1 MGKIVGLEDLLDAA
15 ETTAVQAG
23 RLVHELCNRPR
34 TISPK
39 GFRDIVTD
47 ADIAAQAL
55 IATAVRARFPTHGF
69 LTEEP
74 DAQLPADGDVIW
86 VIDPLDGTTNYS
98 RQQPLY
104 CVSVAAVDGR
114 QLNTPQP
121 TTLAGAIYDPARDEL
136 FSATQGGGAW
146 LNGRRMQV
154 SQVAQ
159 LSEAILGLDWS
170 KNQRLRQSALN
181 LLDRFAHDVYGI
193 RAIGSAALAMAWVA
207 TGRLD
212 LYLNYN
218 LKPWDVAAAALLL
231 AEAGGRCSGADGAP
245 WVWRNSGIDFVAS
258 NGRVHQAFINR
269 LQA

>member
-1 MGKIVGLEDLLDAA
+1 MRDIEDLQDLLETA
-15 ETTAVQAG
+15 ESTAVQAG
-23 RLVHELCNRPR
+23 RLARELFDRPR
-34 TISPK
+34 AISPK

-55 IATAVRARFPTHGF
+55 ITTAVRARFPTHGF

-74 DAQLPADGDVIW
+74 DAQLPTTGDVVW
-86 VIDPLDGTTNYS
+86 VIDPIDGTTNYS
-98 RQQPLY
+98 RQQPVF
-104 CVSVAAVDGR
+104 CVSVAAIDGR
-114 QLNTPQP
+114 ELDTPQP
-121 TTLAGAIYDPARDEL
+121 TTLAGAIYDPMRDEL
-136 FSATQGGGAW
+136 FSAAQGAGAR
-146 LNGRRMQV
+146 LNGRSLQV

-159 LSEAILGLDWS
+159 LSEALLGLDWS
-170 KNQRLRQSALN
+170 KNRRLRQSALD
-181 LLDRFAHDVYGI
+181 LFGRFAHDVYGV

-218 LKPWDVAAAALLL
+218 LKPWDIAAAALLL
-231 AEAGGRCSGADGAP
+231 AEAGGRSSGADGGP

-258 NGRVHQAFINR
+258 NGRVHTAFVNR